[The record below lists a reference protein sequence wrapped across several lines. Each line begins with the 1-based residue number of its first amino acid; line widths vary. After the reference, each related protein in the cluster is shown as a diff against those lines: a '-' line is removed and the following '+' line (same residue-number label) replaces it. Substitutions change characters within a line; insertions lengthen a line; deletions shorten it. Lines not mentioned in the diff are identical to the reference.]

1 MQRVNAGIDLTF
13 VREHVYEVDM
23 ELLCADL
30 GKLVVG
36 VEILLLATERDMFFV
51 EELLDHKKLDLW
63 GVCFR

>member
-1 MQRVNAGIDLTF
+1 MQRVNARIDLAF

-36 VEILLLATERDMFFV
+36 VEILLLATERDMFFI